1 MIQHL
6 YAHSGRTFMFVGEG
20 TVFMRPV
27 KALLFIAVA
36 GLLTSL
42 LPVSNASL
50 GDEVPEI
57 SIHQSNIGLEAQDTL
72 YLNGSSTVPLAD
84 VDWFLFDLFNSP
96 SVSLASGKL
105 SNVDAVSNG
114 HWNWNLEL
122 NVTSFDC
129 TCRIVIGDEIDLD
142 HHNSRVIYLG
152 SSNHVPFIHPII
164 PHHQNNE
171 RQYFLL
177 SNQDLNLEIPVA
189 LPPHSLNESFVS
201 MNVCSAPSGNCLEDM
216 THFRNFAS
224 TTSNGQL
231 FVLFELESLE
241 LEDGF
246 WLFNITVT
254 DTLLHTSNTG
264 HFSLLVDQTLP
275 TVLLSTDAQPL
286 EQSTSIEQEVSVL
299 PEIEEDVEI
308 SFSAIVDDGYIGG
321 ENRLTWTL
329 VEPDG
334 TRRAVAEGEYV
345 SDSII
350 SIHPPFSG
358 IWTVE
363 LLVRDTAGW
372 LTVSNS
378 QFTVT
383 NIAPAVKVEIDSF
396 VVAPD
401 YTVSLGLDEEWE
413 LNSSMSADTSNDV
426 QSLSYTWY
434 VNGNT
439 FLAGKPVLDSSMFSD
454 PGIYDVRLVV
464 EDDNGASS
472 EIQFSLS
479 IEDSTS
485 STLKQ
490 PSMAFLAATV
500 LISVVLGGSLVL
512 VLTRKT
518 ASVTTVPKWQ
528 KKSTESGLNAED
540 SEAL

>member
-1 MIQHL
+1 
-6 YAHSGRTFMFVGEG
+6 
-20 TVFMRPV
+20 
-27 KALLFIAVA
+27 
-36 GLLTSL
+36 
-42 LPVSNASL
+42 
-50 GDEVPEI
+50 
-57 SIHQSNIGLEAQDTL
+57 
-72 YLNGSSTVPLAD
+72 
-84 VDWFLFDLFNSP
+84 
-96 SVSLASGKL
+96 
-105 SNVDAVSNG
+105 
-114 HWNWNLEL
+114 
-122 NVTSFDC
+122 
-129 TCRIVIGDEIDLD
+129 
-142 HHNSRVIYLG
+142 
-152 SSNHVPFIHPII
+152 
-164 PHHQNNE
+164 
-171 RQYFLL
+171 
-177 SNQDLNLEIPVA
+177 
-189 LPPHSLNESFVS
+189 
-201 MNVCSAPSGNCLEDM
+201 M

-224 TTSNGQL
+224 STSNGQL

-518 ASVTTVPKWQ
+518 ASDTSVPKWQ

>member
-1 MIQHL
+1 MIQHVC
-6 YAHSGRTFMFVGEG
+6 AHSGRTFMLVGEG
-20 TVFMRPV
+20 TDSMRPV
-27 KALLFIAVA
+27 KALLFITVA

-42 LPVSNASL
+42 LPLSNASL
-50 GDEVPEI
+50 SDEVPEI
-57 SIHQSNIGLEAQDTL
+57 TIHQSSIGLEAQDTL

-105 SNVDAVSNG
+105 SNVDAVSDG

-129 TCRIVIGDEIDLD
+129 TCRIVIGDEIDLE

-152 SSNHVPFIHPII
+152 SMNHVPFIHPIT
-164 PHHQNNE
+164 PHHQNND

-177 SNQDLNLEIPVA
+177 SNQDLTLDIPVN

-216 THFRNFAS
+216 TQFRNFAS
-224 TTSNGQL
+224 STSNGHL
-231 FVLFELESLE
+231 SVLFEVETLE
-241 LEDGF
+241 LDDGF

-264 HFSLLVDQTLP
+264 HFRLLVDQTLP
-275 TVLLSTDAQPL
+275 TVLLSTDVLPL
-286 EQSTSIEQEVSVL
+286 DQSTSIEQMVSVL
-299 PEIEEDVEI
+299 PEIHEDEEI

-334 TRRAVAEGEYV
+334 TRRAVAEDEYV

-358 IWTVE
+358 VWTVE

-372 LTVSNS
+372 LTVSDS

-383 NIAPAVKVEIDSF
+383 NMAPLVKVEIDSF
-396 VVAPD
+396 VVSPD
-401 YTVSLGLDEEWE
+401 YTVTLGLDEDWE

-434 VNGNT
+434 VNGKT
-439 FLAGKPVLDSSMFSD
+439 FLAGKPVLDSSMFSE
-454 PGIYDVRLVV
+454 PGIYEVRLVV

-472 EIQFSLS
+472 ETQFSLS
-479 IEDSTS
+479 IEDSS
-485 STLKQ
+485 SSDLKQ
-490 PSMAFLAATV
+490 PSMAFLAAAV
-500 LISVVLGGSLVL
+500 LVSVVLGGSLVL
-512 VLTRKT
+512 VLSRKT
-518 ASVTTVPKWQ
+518 ASDTSVPKWQ
-528 KKSTESGLNAED
+528 KKTTDSDLNPED
-540 SEAL
+540 SDAL